1 MSFNIFKSLT
11 LFICINLT
19 ANAYAQDLMARQAPV
34 DRKLK
39 AVDSVSLQ
47 RAIRQ
52 EMSEIVSD
60 IYPSWSNQYV
70 NAYKDID
77 RPNTF
82 PIDLRGFSMPTT
94 SRLITSRYG
103 YRRSFRRFHYGLDIK
118 VYTGDTIYAAFS
130 GKARIVSYERRGYGY
145 YIVLRHSNGLETV
158 YGHLS
163 KQLISENDVVKS
175 GDPIGL
181 GGSTGRST
189 GAHLHFETR
198 LLGEPI
204 NPELLFDFPNQ
215 DVTCDVYTYHNK
227 GKNNMNDVPADWDD
241 DVASVNE
248 SAAMEMVNV
257 DDGDNSEGKQ
267 ASSARSSRS
276 FYHKVKSGDN
286 LYNIAKKNNMTVKQ
300 LCALNG
306 ISSRTKLR
314 PGQILKMR

>member
-1 MSFNIFKSLT
+1 
-11 LFICINLT
+11 
-19 ANAYAQDLMARQAPV
+19 
-34 DRKLK
+34 
-39 AVDSVSLQ
+39 
-47 RAIRQ
+47 
-52 EMSEIVSD
+52 
-60 IYPSWSNQYV
+60 
-70 NAYKDID
+70 
-77 RPNTF
+77 
-82 PIDLRGFSMPTT
+82 
-94 SRLITSRYG
+94 
-103 YRRSFRRFHYGLDIK
+103 
-118 VYTGDTIYAAFS
+118 
-130 GKARIVSYERRGYGY
+130 
-145 YIVLRHSNGLETV
+145 
-158 YGHLS
+158 
-163 KQLISENDVVKS
+163 
-175 GDPIGL
+175 L

-267 ASSARSSRS
+267 ASSTRSSRS